1 MLTNAGCALSALA
14 VCLGLAGSVIAQQ
27 PALNRASCN
36 PWKFQHDVVADF
48 SFKERA
54 CSQAA
59 RLVKP
64 SMALHGALVAGYGQ
78 WRNNPEVFHESSA
91 EFAHRFAVFYARRT
105 AQNAGELIAGY
116 LNHENPLPPV
126 SQQHGFWN
134 RTRSALLSV
143 VQTKDANGNVRPA
156 LAPIAGAFGSGMV
169 GVACYEKNNN
179 AAYGFRRTGIVYSGY
194 FGNALFREFKPD
206 LSTFAYHLLRQK
218 RPY

>member
-1 MLTNAGCALSALA
+1 MSIHASYAFKVVAL
-14 VCLGLAGSVIAQQ
+14 CLGLAGNTIAQQ
-27 PALNRASCN
+27 PACN
-36 PWKFQHDVVADF
+36 PWKFGHDIAADF
-48 SFKERA
+48 SFKQRA

-64 SMALHGALVAGYGQ
+64 SMALHAALMAGFGQ
-78 WRNNPEVFHESSA
+78 WRNNPEVFHEEPS

-116 LNHENPLPPV
+116 LNREDPRPPI
-126 SQQHGFWN
+126 SQEHGFWN

-143 VQTKDANGNVRPA
+143 VQTKDADGSRRPA

-169 GVACYEKNNN
+169 GVACYEKNNDM
-179 AAYGFRRTGIVYSGY
+179 AHGFRLTGIVYSSY
-194 FGNALFREFKPD
+194 FANALFHEFKPD
-206 LSTFAYHLLRQK
+206 LSTFAYRLLRQK